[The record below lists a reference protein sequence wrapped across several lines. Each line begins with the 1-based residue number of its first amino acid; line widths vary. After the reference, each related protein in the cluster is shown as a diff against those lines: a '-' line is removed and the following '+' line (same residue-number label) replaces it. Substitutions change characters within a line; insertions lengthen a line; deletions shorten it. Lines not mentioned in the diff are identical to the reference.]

1 LLTALLSFLSLL
13 LFVLV
18 VFLCFI
24 VSSLASARVGTLH
37 VLHFFKTKEG
47 AERTPLCLFNS
58 SGQLLLLFFLPVDYR
73 DAIAAACFPFF
84 LFEKYRVSVEDSAA
98 IVALRGHFGFTHS
111 PFFSAFL
118 QFVFS
123 AHLLCSATRLHE
135 SDEVFFC
142 SDFYLPAAQATE
154 TCEEQTFEIASTR
167 NITSHR
173 VAFSS
178 EHTQY
183 WVAARHRGGF
193 STTLERHLFTWGR
206 SLPLPSFPFFHRCS

>member
-1 LLTALLSFLSLL
+1 LFWLFSSALLCLRLHLHAWVRCTFYTSSKLKKAPKEPLSA
-13 LFVLV
+13 
-18 VFLCFI
+18 C
-24 VSSLASARVGTLH
+24 STAADS
-37 VLHFFKTKEG
+37 
-47 AERTPLCLFNS
+47 CYYY
-58 SGQLLLLFFLPVDYR
+58 FFLPVDYP